1 MISKIPCFIR
11 KKYSQCKVRIFIWNF
26 HVFNGVF
33 KGFAFYP
40 LFLIYYSFQIFGMK
54 LWEFQKNSYLC
65 KLKSKYTENRMTAT
79 LLILAATMGNR
90 YGGLKY
96 PEAIGPN
103 GETVLDYSIYDAV
116 KAGFKRVIF
125 VISRCFED
133 DFKNKISAKYQGLV
147 EVDYVYQEVDLV
159 PEKKRNPKRAHLWG
173 SAQAVLTAS
182 DKIKEP
188 FGVINAVNFY
198 QRESFEL
205 LYRHLQEMDATAGRH
220 VLINYKL
227 ANVIPEGG
235 GANRGICEI
244 DSQGLLKSVT
254 DRPGVERISGDPMY
268 LNEYNKWIALDENA
282 PVSMNMWGFSPA
294 IFQNIRKDFDHFID
308 ENGMDLKSFFTI
320 PDFING
326 MIAKGEGSV
335 KAYETQA
342 VWMGVVSPDDK
353 IQTILKINEM
363 IRCGIYP
370 KRLFAESE

>member
-1 MISKIPCFIR
+1 
-11 KKYSQCKVRIFIWNF
+11 
-26 HVFNGVF
+26 
-33 KGFAFYP
+33 
-40 LFLIYYSFQIFGMK
+40 
-54 LWEFQKNSYLC
+54 
-65 KLKSKYTENRMTAT
+65 MTAT

-205 LYRHLQEMDATAGRH
+205 LYRHLQEMDATADRH

-244 DSQGLLKSVT
+244 DSQRLLKSVT